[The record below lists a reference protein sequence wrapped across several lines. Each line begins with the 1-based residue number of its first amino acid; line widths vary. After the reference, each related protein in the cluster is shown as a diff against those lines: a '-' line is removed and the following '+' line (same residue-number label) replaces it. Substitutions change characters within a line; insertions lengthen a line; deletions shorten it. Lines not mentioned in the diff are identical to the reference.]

1 MIERVK
7 YGVTPY
13 FMATVVAKGTV
24 MVQQLDY
31 YTDGTQ
37 RAVKFNLV
45 DFEDCRLTFQ
55 IAFICLEGI

>member
-1 MIERVK
+1 MSERVR

-37 RAVKFNLV
+37 HEAEFHLI
-45 DFEDCRLTFQ
+45 DFEDCRLAVRT
-55 IAFICLEGI
+55 AVICLEGI